1 MTGGRKLAGMS
12 KEEEE
17 VGGEEEEKGNL
28 TMAGQRTANKEG
40 YNFLVDDIWQT
51 EMIIF
56 TQTDMGWCERSYR
69 NQKSINVVVFASP
82 DRCLSPY

>member
-1 MTGGRKLAGMS
+1 MTGVTKLAGMS
-12 KEEEE
+12 KEEEGG
-17 VGGEEEEKGNL
+17 GGEEEEGNL
-28 TMAGQRTANKEG
+28 TMAGQRTANNER
-40 YNFLVDDIWQT
+40 YSFSVNDIWQT

-56 TQTDMGWCERSYR
+56 TETDMGWCERSYL

>member
-1 MTGGRKLAGMS
+1 MTGVTKLAGVS
-12 KEEEE
+12 KQEE
-17 VGGEEEEKGNL
+17 GGGGEEKGNF
-28 TMAGQRTANKEG
+28 TMAGQRTANKEKCSFSASNG
-40 YNFLVDDIWQT
+40 CWQT

-56 TQTDMGWCERSYR
+56 TNTDMGWCERYYR